1 MQTEIPRNAREKSPE
16 LHRAIESVTEPLYPF
31 GLEETEREG
40 TEEML
45 TMSRIDEIRRAYFE
59 EGKTISGISAE
70 YALDR
75 KTVRKYVMKEDFNAV
90 VPSAGREAMQPKLDP
105 YKKTIDEWLEGDMKA
120 RRKQRHTAKRVYDR
134 LVETHAGFDCSY
146 RTVAAYVGSRRKSL
160 YATDRAALPLVHK
173 AGEAQADF
181 GSADFY
187 LNGKLYDGNYLNVSF
202 PYSNAG
208 YLQLFKGENAEC
220 LFEGLTTIFVRLGG
234 IPPRI
239 WFDNAST
246 LVAAVLKGGARDLTQ
261 GFLRFKEHHGFIA
274 AFCNPNA
281 GHEKGNVENKV
292 GYHRRNLLVPVPEFV
307 DLDAYNRTLLDRSV
321 EDHGRAHYR
330 FDGSIAQRHEEDRKA
345 LLPLPAAA
353 YDCAGYERR
362 RVDAWGKIRLT
373 PAHVYSTAPKY
384 AGATILV
391 RKTANDVIP
400 LDGSH
405 RAITVHKRL
414 YGSGKQEAM
423 DWLPYL
429 TQLSR
434 NPGALKYTGIRE
446 MLPDPLRRYLDG
458 LERAEQGK
466 VLKVLANLSER
477 DGFDKAVESVAE
489 AVRRNLP
496 DLDSLVTLH
505 DYLHRLHAPDR
516 MNLEATKLSA
526 LPELPGFSFPVEL
539 CDAMLTNRTA
549 GTC

>member
-1 MQTEIPRNAREKSPE
+1 
-16 LHRAIESVTEPLYPF
+16 
-31 GLEETEREG
+31 
-40 TEEML
+40 
-45 TMSRIDEIRRAYFE
+45 MSRIDEIRRAYFE

-90 VPSAGREAMQPKLDP
+90 VPSVDREAMQPKLDP

-292 GYHRRNLLVPVPEFV
+292 GYHRRNLLVPGPEFG

-321 EDHGRAHYR
+321 EDHGREHYR
-330 FDGSIAQRHEEDRKA
+330 FDGSIAQRHEDQIA
-345 LLPLPAAA
+345 L
-353 YDCAGYERR
+353 
-362 RVDAWGKIRLT
+362 
-373 PAHVYSTAPKY
+373 
-384 AGATILV
+384 
-391 RKTANDVIP
+391 
-400 LDGSH
+400 
-405 RAITVHKRL
+405 
-414 YGSGKQEAM
+414 
-423 DWLPYL
+423 
-429 TQLSR
+429 
-434 NPGALKYTGIRE
+434 GALGCLADR
-446 MLPDPLRRYLDG
+446 LRHFTR
-458 LERAEQGK
+458 
-466 VLKVLANLSER
+466 LA
-477 DGFDKAVESVAE
+477 VAE
-489 AVRRNLP
+489 ADAALLVADDDERGEAEALAALHHLGDAVDVDQLVHERIVAILAFTLTFTSH
-496 DLDSLVTLH
+496 DLILV
-505 DYLHRLHAPDR
+505 
-516 MNLEATKLSA
+516 
-526 LPELPGFSFPVEL
+526 FPRS
-539 CDAMLTNRTA
+539 TRS
-549 GTC
+549 

>member
-1 MQTEIPRNAREKSPE
+1 MQKEIPRNAREKSPG
-16 LHRAIESVTEPLYPF
+16 LQRAIESMTEPLYPF
-31 GLEETEREG
+31 GLDDAEREG

-45 TMSRIDEIRRAYFE
+45 TMTRIDDIRHAYFE
-59 EGKTISGISAE
+59 EGRTISEISTE

-90 VPSAGREAMQPKLDP
+90 VPSAGKGSMQPKLDP

-146 RTVAAYVGSRRKSL
+146 RTVAAYVGSRRKTL
-160 YATDRAALPLVHK
+160 YATGKAALPLVHR
-173 AGEAQADF
+173 AGEAQVDF
-181 GSADFY
+181 GAAEFY
-187 LNGKLYDGNYLNVSF
+187 LNGKLHEGKYLNVSF

-208 YLQLFKGENAEC
+208 YVQLFKGENAEC

-234 IPPRI
+234 IPPRL

-246 LVAAVLKGGARDLTQ
+246 LVAAVLRGGARDLTQ
-261 GFLRFKEHHGFIA
+261 GFLRFKEHHGFDA

-292 GYHRRNLLVPVPEFV
+292 GYHRRNLLVPVPEFE
-307 DLDAYNRTLLDRSV
+307 DLEAYNRTLLERSV
-321 EDHGRAHYR
+321 EDHGREHYR
-330 FDGSIAQRHEEDRKA
+330 FDGSIANRHEEDRKT
-345 LLPLPAAA
+345 LLPLPAVAF
-353 YDCAGYERR
+353 DCAGYERR
-362 RVDAWGKIRLT
+362 RADAWGKIRLT
-373 PAHVYSTAPKY
+373 PAHTYSTAPKC
-384 AGATILV
+384 AGAAVLLRI
-391 RKTANDVIP
+391 TANDVIP
-400 LDGSH
+400 LDESH
-405 RAITVHKRL
+405 RPITVHRRL
-414 YGSGKQEAM
+414 YGSGKQEEM

-446 MLPDPLRRYLDG
+446 MLPDPLRCYLDG
-458 LERAEQGK
+458 LERADQGK
-466 VLKVLANLSER
+466 VLKVLAKLSER
-477 DGFDKAVESVAE
+477 DGFDKAVESVVE
-489 AVRRNLP
+489 AVRRDIP

-516 MNLEATKLSA
+516 MNLEAAKLSA
-526 LPELPGFSFPVEL
+526 LPVLPGFSFPVEI

>member
-1 MQTEIPRNAREKSPE
+1 MQ
-16 LHRAIESVTEPLYPF
+16 RAIESMTEPRYPF
-31 GLEETEREG
+31 GLDDAEREG
-40 TEEML
+40 TKEML
-45 TMSRIDEIRRAYFE
+45 TMTRIDDIRHAYFE
-59 EGKTISGISAE
+59 EGRTISGISTE
-70 YALDR
+70 YDLDR

-90 VPSAGREAMQPKLDP
+90 VPSAGKGSMQPKLDP
-105 YKKTIDEWLEGDMKA
+105 YKKAIDEWLEGDMKA

-146 RTVAAYVGSRRKSL
+146 RTVAAYVGSRRKTL
-160 YATDRAALPLVHK
+160 YATGKAALPLVHK
-173 AGEAQADF
+173 AGEAQVDF
-181 GSADFY
+181 GAAEFY
-187 LNGKLYDGNYLNVSF
+187 LNGKLYEGKYLNVSF

-208 YLQLFKGENAEC
+208 YVQLFKGENAEC
-220 LFEGLTTIFVRLGG
+220 LFEGLTTIFVHLGG
-234 IPPRI
+234 IPPRL

-246 LVAAVLKGGARDLTQ
+246 LVAAVLRGGVRDLTQ
-261 GFLRFKEHHGFIA
+261 GFLRFKEHHGFDA

-292 GYHRRNLLVPVPEFV
+292 GYHRRNLLVPVPEFE
-307 DLDAYNRTLLDRSV
+307 DLEAYNRTLLERSV
-321 EDHGRAHYR
+321 EDHEREHYR

-345 LLPLPAAA
+345 LLPLPAVAF
-353 YDCAGYERR
+353 DCACYERR
-362 RVDAWGKIRLT
+362 RADAWGKIRLT
-373 PAHVYSTAPKY
+373 PAHTYSTAPKC
-384 AGATILV
+384 AGATVLLRI
-391 RKTANDVIP
+391 TANEVIP
-400 LDGSH
+400 LDESH
-405 RAITVHKRL
+405 RAITVHRRL

-458 LERAEQGK
+458 LERADQGK
-466 VLKVLANLSER
+466 VLKVLAKLSER

-489 AVRRNLP
+489 AVRRDIP

-516 MNLEATKLSA
+516 MNLESSKLSA
-526 LPELPGFSFPVEL
+526 LPALPGFSFPVEI